1 MKGYDTIIHDPNR
14 DYKGPDPYEWQYGF
28 SLLPKH
34 PAVTG
39 ELKCWLCGEP
49 ETEKSFK
56 FEVETRLG
64 DEIHMSDEEREA
76 IRKKGEKVVNK
87 VKEAQFCDMKC
98 YMEGWPAVRRDYI
111 LAGGRAKETIPL

>member
-1 MKGYDTIIHDPNR
+1 MKGYDTIVHDPNR
-14 DYKGPDPYEWQYGF
+14 DYKGEDPYEWQYGF

-39 ELKCWLCGEP
+39 EFKCWLCGEP

-56 FEVETRLG
+56 LEVETRLG